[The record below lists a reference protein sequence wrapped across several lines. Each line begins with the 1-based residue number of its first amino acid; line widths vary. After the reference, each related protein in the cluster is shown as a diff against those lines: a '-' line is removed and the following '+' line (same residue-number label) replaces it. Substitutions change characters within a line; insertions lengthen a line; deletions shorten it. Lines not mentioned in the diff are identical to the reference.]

1 MTTTS
6 SRRHTERARRTTASP
21 RRASTSTRVITATG
35 IASALVLA
43 GLTSVFGATASDA
56 AVTSLNIDA
65 GGSGRT
71 ASDGTV
77 WKADSNYSGGKLG
90 KTAHTIKGSD
100 DVTVLRDYRFGMSS
114 YKVPVTNGTYK
125 VTFVMAE
132 PYWNAAG
139 KRVFSATAEG
149 VTVFSNLDLY
159 KVAGHDVEITRS
171 ATVKVKDGVLT
182 LGFKARKDYA
192 IVSGLRVDPVDVA
205 VASAPVATTPA
216 PETTTPAP
224 VATTPA
230 PETTTPAPVVTTPAP
245 VTTTPVPVTTTPAPV
260 TTTPVPVT
268 KPPSSGTELSWAPP
282 ALSNPVT
289 VDLASKP
296 DGKISLSAGTDYILK
311 LPTDSVY
318 KNTHGLE
325 IVGGRNVVIIGG
337 TVDVGG
343 GWYSSGTGPGVPAD
357 GMVKRAAYFL
367 SQTGTVHLEGVK
379 FISSSGNLSEGI
391 NISAPLAKVQ
401 IQNVSIDTVLTG
413 TQATNHADAL
423 QSWNG
428 PTTLL
433 VDGFTATTGYQGMF
447 LNPHDTSSASVVTEN
462 WALKNVELVGN
473 AQAKYI
479 LWRVRPPQ
487 GIATSNVYT
496 SGGLGNWNSS
506 SDWPNVI
513 KGRAPVD
520 FAASAGAGYTS
531 PGYAG

>member
-1 MTTTS
+1 MTS
-6 SRRHTERARRTTASP
+6 SLTGRHTGQSRSAAGTRRSP
-21 RRASTSTRVITATG
+21 STPRTLAVAGVT
-35 IASALVLA
+35 SALVVA
-43 GLTSVFGATASDA
+43 GLTSVFGATAGDA
-56 AVTSLNIDA
+56 AVPSLNIDA
-65 GGSGRT
+65 GGSGLT

-77 WKADSNYSGGKLG
+77 WAADSGFTGGKIG
-90 KTAHTIKGSD
+90 KTSDSINGSD
-100 DVTVLRDYRFGMSS
+100 AAAVVRNYRYGMSA
-114 YKVPVTNGTYK
+114 YKVPVANGTYQ

-132 PYWNAAG
+132 TYWKAKG

-149 VTVFSNLDLY
+149 VTVFSNLDVY
-159 KVAGHDVEITRS
+159 AVVGHDVELTRT
-171 ATVKVKDGVLT
+171 AVVTVKDGALS
-182 LGFKARKDYA
+182 LGFKASRDYA
-192 IVSGLRVDPVDVA
+192 MLAGLRVDPVA
-205 VASAPVATTPA
+205 VATDTTPA
-216 PETTTPAP
+216 PTTTSPAP
-224 VATTPA
+224 TTTSPA
-230 PETTTPAPVVTTPAP
+230 PTTTSPAPTTTSPAPTTTSPAPTTTSPAPTTTSPAP
-245 VTTTPVPVTTTPAPV
+245 VTPPPA
-260 TTTPVPVT
+260 
-268 KPPSSGTELSWAPP
+268 SGTALSWAPP
-282 ALSNPVT
+282 ALTNPVT
-289 VDLASKP
+289 IDLASKP

-311 LPTDSVY
+311 LPANSVY

-337 TVDVGG
+337 TVDVAG

-367 SQTGTVHLEGVK
+367 GQTGTVHLEGVK

-391 NISAPLAKVQ
+391 NISAAQAKVQ

-413 TQATNHADAL
+413 TQAYNHADAL

-447 LNPHDTSSASVVTEN
+447 LNPHDTSTASAVTEN
-462 WALKNVELVGN
+462 WVLKNVELVGN

-487 GIATSNVYT
+487 GIATYNVYT

-506 SDWPNVI
+506 SDWPNVT

>member
-6 SRRHTERARRTTASP
+6 SGRHTEMPRRTAAGT
-21 RRASTSTRVITATG
+21 RRAATSSRAATAVG
-35 IASALVLA
+35 VASALVVA
-43 GLTSVFGATASDA
+43 GLTSVFGASAGDA
-56 AVTSLNIDA
+56 AIPSLNIDA
-65 GGSGRT
+65 GGSGLT

-77 WKADSNYSGGKLG
+77 WTPDSGFTGGKLG
-90 KTAHTIKGSD
+90 KTADAITGAEDGS
-100 DVTVLRDYRFGMSS
+100 VLRNYRFGMSA
-114 YKVPVTNGTYK
+114 YKVPVANGTYK
-125 VTFVMAE
+125 VTLVMAE
-132 PYWNAAG
+132 PYWKASG

-149 VTVFSNLDLY
+149 VTVFSNLDVY
-159 KVAGHDVEITRS
+159 KVVGHDVELTRS
-171 ATVKVKDGVLT
+171 ATVTVKDGALS
-182 LGFKARKDYA
+182 LGFKASRDYA
-192 IVSGLRVDPVDVA
+192 IVSGLRVDPVDVTA
-205 VASAPVATTPA
+205 APQSTTPA
-216 PETTTPAP
+216 
-224 VATTPA
+224 
-230 PETTTPAPVVTTPAP
+230 
-245 VTTTPVPVTTTPAPV
+245 PVTTTPAPV
-260 TTTPVPVT
+260 TTTPAPVT
-268 KPPSSGTELSWAPP
+268 TTPAPVTTTPAPVTTTPAPVTTTPAPVTTTPAPVTTTPAPSGTRLSWAPP
-282 ALSNPVT
+282 ALTNPVT
-289 VDLASKP
+289 IDLATKP

-311 LPTDSVY
+311 LPTSTVY

-337 TVDVGG
+337 TVDVAG

-413 TQATNHADAL
+413 TQAANHADAL

-447 LNPHDTSSASVVTEN
+447 LNPHDTSTASVVTEN
-462 WALKNVELVGN
+462 WALRNVEIVGN

-487 GIATSNVYT
+487 GIATYNVFT

-506 SDWPNVI
+506 SDWPNVT

>member
-1 MTTTS
+1 MTTTIG
-6 SRRHTERARRTTASP
+6 RHTGQPRSAA
-21 RRASTSTRVITATG
+21 RRASSTPRAFAAAG
-35 IASALVLA
+35 LASALA
-43 GLTSVFGATASDA
+43 ISGLVSVFGATAGDA
-56 AVTSLNIDA
+56 AVVSLNIDA
-65 GGSGRT
+65 GGSGLT

-77 WKADSNYSGGKLG
+77 WAPDKGFTGGKIG
-90 KTAHTIKGSD
+90 KTSD
-100 DVTVLRDYRFGMSS
+100 SIAGEDSAAVVKNYRYGMSA
-114 YKVPVTNGTYK
+114 YKLPVANGTYK

-132 PYWNAAG
+132 TYWKAKG

-149 VTVFSNLDLY
+149 VTVFSNLDVY
-159 KVAGHDVEITRS
+159 AVAGHDVELTRS
-171 ATVKVKDGVLT
+171 AVVTVKDGALSLT
-182 LGFKARKDYA
+182 FKASKDYA
-192 IVSGLRVDPVDVA
+192 MVSGLRVDPVDV
-205 VASAPVATTPA
+205 VAPA
-216 PETTTPAP
+216 PATSSPAPTTTSPAPTTTSPAPTTTSPAPTTTSPAPTTTSPAPTTTSPAPTTTSPAP
-224 VATTPA
+224 VADGTP
-230 PETTTPAPVVTTPAP
+230 
-245 VTTTPVPVTTTPAPV
+245 
-260 TTTPVPVT
+260 
-268 KPPSSGTELSWAPP
+268 LSWAPP
-282 ALSNPVT
+282 ALTNPVT
-289 VDLASKP
+289 IDLASKP

-311 LPTDSVY
+311 LPTDRVY

-337 TVDVGG
+337 TVDVAG

-367 SQTGTVHLEGVK
+367 GQTGTIHLEGVK

-391 NISAPLAKVQ
+391 NISAAQAKVQ
-401 IQNVSIDTVLTG
+401 VQNVSIDTVLTG
-413 TQATNHADAL
+413 TQSANHADAL
-423 QSWNG
+423 QVWNG

-447 LNPHDTSSASVVTEN
+447 LNPHDTSTASAVTEN
-462 WALKNVELVGN
+462 WVLKNVELVGN

-487 GIATSNVYT
+487 GIATYNVYT

-520 FAASAGAGYTS
+520 FAATAGFGYTS